1 MTGERPQ
8 GRSPS
13 DAKAKDGREQQ
24 PGAAVRAQSA
34 RVLDAVLSGRRSLKA
49 TLATVLPT
57 LPDPRDRALL
67 EAICFSALRHR
78 RRYEY
83 VLSQWLQSQLPARDY
98 IVHCL
103 LLSGL
108 AQLDEMGMPPHA
120 AVAATVEA
128 ARELGHGPK
137 TGMINAILRRHGREP
152 LPVSDEIAVAT
163 SHPDWLVERLRA
175 DWPADVEYV
184 LAENNIPAPLWLR
197 INNRRISR
205 TELLAAFRDA
215 GIDCDA
221 PTQPA
226 KALCL
231 RAQPLDTL
239 PGWSGGKFSV
249 QDGAAQLA
257 VEALAPKSGERVL
270 DACAAPGGKTAQ
282 IAEELGEGYLLA
294 MDVAASRMSSVH
306 ETLQRLGLES
316 PHIEVKMGDAA
327 DPFSWWDGKH
337 FDAVLLDAPC
347 SATGIIRRQPDIKW
361 HRRADDI
368 DNLVAQQERL
378 LDSLWQV
385 VRPGGRLLYATCSV
399 LKAENEQQIDA
410 FLARTFDAVALPL
423 DARYGRSSGAGR
435 QRFPGEGDMD
445 GFFYALLQKRG

>member
-1 MTGERPQ
+1 MSAPD
-8 GRSPS
+8 RSPS
-13 DAKAKDGREQQ
+13 AAKAKDGRERP
-24 PGAAVRAQSA
+24 PGAVVRAQAA

-49 TLATVLPT
+49 TLATALPN
-57 LPDPRDRALL
+57 LPDSRDRALL
-67 EAICFSALRHR
+67 EAICFTTLRHR

-83 VLSQWLQSQLPARDY
+83 ALAQWLQKPLPPRDY
-98 IVHCL
+98 IIHCL

-108 AQLDEMGMPPHA
+108 AQLDEMRMPAHA

-128 ARELGHGPK
+128 ARELGHEK
-137 TGMINAILRRHGREP
+137 LTGMINAILRRHGREP
-152 LPVSDEIAVAT
+152 FPVSDDIAVAS
-163 SHPDWLVERLRA
+163 SHPDWLVERLRE
-175 DWPADVEYV
+175 DWPSDAEFV
-184 LAENNIPAPLWLR
+184 LAENNVPAPLWLR
-197 INNRRISR
+197 VNTRRVSR

-215 GIDCDA
+215 GIDCEA
-221 PTQPA
+221 PTQPG

-231 RAQPLDTL
+231 RAQPLDSL

-257 VEALAPKSGERVL
+257 VEALAPKSGERIL
-270 DACAAPGGKTAQ
+270 DACAAPGGKAAQ

-294 MDVAASRMSSVH
+294 MDVAVSRMASIN
-306 ETLQRLGLES
+306 ETLQRLGLAS
-316 PHIEVKMGDAA
+316 PHIEVKLGDAA
-327 DPFSWWDGKH
+327 DPYDWWDGKH

-361 HRRADDI
+361 HRRAEDI
-368 DNLVAQQERL
+368 ANLVAQQERL
-378 LDSLWQV
+378 LDSLWYV

-399 LKAENEQQIDA
+399 LKAENEFQIDA

-445 GFFYALLQKRG
+445 GFFYALLQKRS